1 MYEAKAEDENVA
13 CVPIGRPISNAQT
26 YVLDKFLALVP
37 VGVSG
42 ELYIGGAGLARG
54 YLRRPD
60 LTAEKFV
67 PNPFGNFDE
76 RLYRTGDLARYRQD
90 GNIEYLGRLDHQLK
104 IRGFRVELGEVE
116 AVLARLGS
124 VREAVALA
132 REDTPGAARIVA
144 YLVCEAGAELSIGEL
159 RASLSND
166 LPDYMILSSFVF
178 LDALPLTPNG
188 KADRKALP
196 APGAAVGAKDYVAP
210 RTPIEEKLCLI
221 WASVIGLERVGV
233 NDNFFELGGHSL
245 LGMTL
250 IERMRREGLPS
261 DVRSLF
267 ANPTP
272 GALSSVLDQG
282 DRIEVPPNLI
292 PHDCVF
298 ITPEALS
305 LADMAQAEIDRV
317 VTSVPGGASNVQ
329 DIYPL
334 TPLQQGILFHHF
346 ISDRGDPYVMP
357 STLAFDTRARLEAF
371 CKALRA
377 VIARHDILRTAVLWE
392 GLRDP
397 IQVVWREAPLH
408 VEEVAIDA
416 TKGDVAQKLQS
427 RFNPREFRIDVRK
440 APMLQIFWAQDAV
453 NHRIVLQLFVHHIV
467 LDRAAGEALLDE
479 MAAHLSGRAN
489 DLPASP
495 PFRDFVARTRL
506 RASAWKHEPFF
517 SKMLGDVTEP
527 TAPFGMLDVR
537 GDGSNVKEQRLQ
549 LNLALSSRVRSAA
562 RSLKVSVASI
572 WHMAFAH
579 VLAGVSSRSDVV
591 FGTVLFGRMHGS
603 AATAQTVGMFF
614 NTLPIRV
621 RVGAESVV
629 EAARS
634 LHDALIALIAQE
646 HAPR

>member
-1 MYEAKAEDENVA
+1 
-13 CVPIGRPISNAQT
+13 
-26 YVLDKFLALVP
+26 
-37 VGVSG
+37 
-42 ELYIGGAGLARG
+42 
-54 YLRRPD
+54 
-60 LTAEKFV
+60 
-67 PNPFGNFDE
+67 
-76 RLYRTGDLARYRQD
+76 
-90 GNIEYLGRLDHQLK
+90 
-104 IRGFRVELGEVE
+104 
-116 AVLARLGS
+116 
-124 VREAVALA
+124 
-132 REDTPGAARIVA
+132 
-144 YLVCEAGAELSIGEL
+144 
-159 RASLSND
+159 
-166 LPDYMILSSFVF
+166 
-178 LDALPLTPNG
+178 
-188 KADRKALP
+188 
-196 APGAAVGAKDYVAP
+196 
-210 RTPIEEKLCLI
+210 
-221 WASVIGLERVGV
+221 
-233 NDNFFELGGHSL
+233 
-245 LGMTL
+245 
-250 IERMRREGLPS
+250 
-261 DVRSLF
+261 
-267 ANPTP
+267 
-272 GALSSVLDQG
+272 
-282 DRIEVPPNLI
+282 
-292 PHDCVF
+292 
-298 ITPEALS
+298 
-305 LADMAQAEIDRV
+305 
-317 VTSVPGGASNVQ
+317 
-329 DIYPL
+329 
-334 TPLQQGILFHHF
+334 
-346 ISDRGDPYVMP
+346 
-357 STLAFDTRARLEAF
+357 
-371 CKALRA
+371 